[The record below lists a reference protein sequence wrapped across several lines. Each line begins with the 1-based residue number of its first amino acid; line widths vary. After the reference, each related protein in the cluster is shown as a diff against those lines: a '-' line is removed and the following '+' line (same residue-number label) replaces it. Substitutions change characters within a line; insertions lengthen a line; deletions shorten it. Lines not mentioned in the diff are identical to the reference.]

1 MPRLDVLIAKNGGLS
16 RRQVTRLFRAK
27 RIADERGVVLDD
39 PRVAVQPGELPRTVL
54 VDGDPIVL
62 RVRFEALLHKPVG
75 VVTALRDDRHA
86 TAYDL
91 LADAPLHAE
100 LRPVGRLDKDTSGL
114 LLWTT
119 DGTLLHKLT
128 HPRYAVPRTYHVALA
143 GPFAAPTPGLVLD
156 DGHRPD
162 ILELA
167 EREAEAMHPGLVR
180 TASARVFA
188 TVTITTGRFHEVRRL
203 FAALGSEVVG
213 LCRVRFGEVVLPDA
227 LPAGAWEEIDLKTV
241 FRGLAPRVERAP

>member
-1 MPRLDVLIAKNGGLS
+1 MPRLDVLIAKNSGLS

-27 RIADERGVVLDD
+27 RIADEHGAVLDD
-39 PRVAVQPGELPRTVL
+39 PRLAIQPGELPRTVL
-54 VDGDPIVL
+54 VDGDPVVL
-62 RVRFEALLHKPVG
+62 RVRFDALLHKPVG

-100 LRPVGRLDKDTSGL
+100 LRAVGRLDKDTSGL
-114 LLWTT
+114 LLWTS

-128 HPRYAVPRTYHVALA
+128 HPRYAVHRTYHVALA
-143 GPFAAPTPGLVLD
+143 RPFEEPTAELVLD
-156 DGHRPD
+156 DGHRPE
-162 ILELA
+162 IVELA
-167 EREAEAMHPGLVR
+167 QCEAEAMHPGLVR
-180 TASARVFA
+180 PAEARVFA

-213 LCRVRFGEVVLPDA
+213 LCRVAFGGVELPLTLA
-227 LPAGAWEEIDLKTV
+227 AGAWEEIDLKER
-241 FRGLAPRVERAP
+241 FRGLSPAE